1 MSTSPTLLVLG
12 AGPGLGMSVAR
23 RFGKEGYQV
32 GLVSRS
38 ADRHPGYLDDLRS
51 AGARAVAVAADV
63 RRPGDLRRAINE
75 VAAELGPVDVVYH
88 GPGADNPA
96 AAPIGI
102 LDTSA
107 DDVRAAAAQVVDP
120 AVELAGLVLPGMRER
135 GSGAIVY
142 VSGLSAVVPL
152 PFLGPFA
159 PASAALRTYALT
171 LAEAA
176 APDGVHVGSLVVGGL
191 IERGDIHR
199 MLTASQTDV
208 GGADAP
214 EATLDPAPDLASDL
228 TSDPAPGSA
237 PVPVLD
243 PDDLAD
249 AVWRIAT
256 GAEREVVFNALAPN
270 AV

>member
-1 MSTSPTLLVLG
+1 MSSSPTLLVLG

-23 RFGKEGYQV
+23 RFGKEGYDV

-38 ADRHPGYLDDLRS
+38 ADRHPGYLQDLRS
-51 AGARAVAVAADV
+51 AGVRAVAVAADV
-63 RRPGDLRRAINE
+63 RSPGQLSRAVEEIQS
-75 VAAELGPVDVVYH
+75 ELGPVDVVYH

-96 AAPIGI
+96 AAPVGI
-102 LDTSA
+102 LDTGP
-107 DDVRAAAAQVVDP
+107 DDVRAAVTQVVEP
-120 AVELAGLVLPGMRER
+120 AVELAGLVLPAMRER

-142 VSGLSAVVPL
+142 VAGLSAVVPL

-171 LAEAA
+171 LAEAT

-199 MLTASQTDV
+199 MLTSPPTGA
-208 GGADAP
+208 GGAP
-214 EATLDPAPDLASDL
+214 DPALAAR
-228 TSDPAPGSA
+228 T
-237 PVPVLD
+237 LD

-256 GAEREVVFNALAPN
+256 GAEREVVANALTA
-270 AV
+270 

>member
-1 MSTSPTLLVLG
+1 MSSSPTLLVLG

-51 AGARAVAVAADV
+51 ADVRAIAVAADL
-63 RRPGDLRRAINE
+63 RRPGALRRALDE
-75 VAAELGPVDVVYH
+75 VQAELGPVDVVYH
-88 GPGADNPA
+88 GPGADNPS
-96 AAPIGI
+96 AAPVGI
-102 LDTSA
+102 LETGP
-107 DDVRAAAAQVVDP
+107 DDVRDAAAQIVQP
-120 AVELAGLVLPGMRER
+120 AVELAGLVLPAMRER

-171 LAEAA
+171 LAEAT

-191 IERGDIHR
+191 IERGDIHSL
-199 MLTASQTDV
+199 LTSGTAQSGT
-208 GGADAP
+208 GTGTGTGAGAGP
-214 EATLDPAPDLASDL
+214 MPDLA
-228 TSDPAPGSA
+228 PP
-237 PVPVLD
+237 PVPPVLD

-249 AVWRIAT
+249 SVWHLAT
-256 GAEREVVFNALAPN
+256 GTEREVVANALGM
-270 AV
+270 

>member
-38 ADRHPGYLDDLRS
+38 ADRHPGYLNDLRTS
-51 AGARAVAVAADV
+51 GVRATAVAADV
-63 RRPGDLRRAINE
+63 RAPGELRRATDEIR
-75 VAAELGPVDVVYH
+75 AELGPIDVVYH

-102 LDTSA
+102 LEA
-107 DDVRAAAAQVVDP
+107 GPDDVRAAAAQVVDP
-120 AVELAGLVLPGMRER
+120 AVELAGLVLPDMRER

-176 APDGVHVGSLVVGGL
+176 APDGVHVGSLVIGGL
-191 IERGDIHR
+191 IDRGDIHR
-199 MLTASQTDV
+199 LLTAGHGHAGGDRAVDADDDDNLV
-208 GGADAP
+208 GTPG
-214 EATLDPAPDLASDL
+214 SDL
-228 TSDPAPGSA
+228 PPGA
-237 PVPVLD
+237 VLD

-249 AVWRIAT
+249 SVWRLAT
-256 GAEREVVFNALAPN
+256 GAEREVVANAMGL
-270 AV
+270 

>member
-38 ADRHPGYLDDLRS
+38 ADRHQGYLDDLR
-51 AGARAVAVAADV
+51 ANGVRATAVAADV
-63 RRPGDLRRAINE
+63 RAPGELRRAIDE
-75 VAAELGPVDVVYH
+75 VHAELGPLDVVYH

-102 LDTSA
+102 LETGP

-135 GSGAIVY
+135 GGGAIVY

-171 LAEAA
+171 LAEAT
-176 APDGVHVGSLVVGGL
+176 APDGVHVGSLVIGGL

-199 MLTASQTDV
+199 LLTA
-208 GGADAP
+208 GHGHAGADSAGTGDAGDDGNLVGTP
-214 EATLDPAPDLASDL
+214 GSDL
-228 TSDPAPGSA
+228 SPGA
-237 PVPVLD
+237 VLD

-249 AVWRIAT
+249 SVWSLTT
-256 GAEREVVFNALAPN
+256 GAEREVVANALGL
-270 AV
+270 